1 MLLFKKEKQ
10 VIEYILKHLDLVED
24 SLKTGI
30 KTIESDKTITNNY
43 VDDHL
48 RIGLDSLKE
57 LKEEG
62 HSVKHLR
69 F

>member
-1 MLLFKKEKQ
+1 M
-10 VIEYILKHLDLVED
+10 I
-24 SLKTGI
+24 STGV
-30 KTIESDKTITNNY
+30 KTIESDKTVTNNY

-57 LKEEG
+57 LMEEG